1 MAHIKLIYGGP
12 GTGKTHALLEE
23 LEETLKTVPANKI
36 AYVSFTRQG
45 TYQGVD
51 LAKDKFDLTDDDCV
65 YFKTLHSLAYHSLDI
80 GVSDLIQYKDLRPI
94 VDKLGLNFSKFSVV
108 DSALTIAQNKQSTE
122 LEINSYKGISLGQ
135 AHLTSEVYKEY
146 KKLLNK
152 LDYTDL
158 LLLVKDRKIHIPVD
172 VVFIDEAQ
180 DLTKLQWQVV
190 FQFFQYA
197 KTWIVAGDPNQ
208 SIFEWAGADVPFFLN
223 MRTDEQKV
231 LEKSYRCSKAV
242 WNTAK
247 SVYACIQ
254 EKAPIPDT
262 GTDEEGFAIVSQDYK
277 LPDDVLY
284 TLATKGS
291 LLCIALQN
299 SYLDKYIEYC
309 ATYGIPYQVKLQ
321 GQYKNCVK
329 PSIIRYFKKL
339 VSVLTDPEMYDKY
352 ITHNGDHPRTD
363 ARSDRALK
371 ETLEEDGV
379 VSWDVNNK
387 ESLLRNLADLICKKV
402 HKPEEQAFMLR
413 SVLSGNIMI
422 KEDYVTITN
431 VHQVKGAESD
441 YVLLCDNIAGM
452 YRHKADNDTPY
463 RDYLLRVLYVGV
475 TRARSGIYIWHRDVY
490 STVAPT
496 YLFSNIGCLPTVK
509 VNTSVYA
516 EEYIKQNLKLGETND
531 KDNSMSVN

>member
-12 GTGKTHALLEE
+12 GTGKTHALLGE

-51 LAKDKFDLTDDDCV
+51 LAKDKFDLTDEDCV

-94 VDKLGLNFSKFSVV
+94 VDKLGLNFSKFAVV

-190 FQFFQYA
+190 FQFFQDA

-247 SVYACIQ
+247 AIYACIQ

-277 LPDDVLY
+277 LPDNVLY

-291 LLCIALQN
+291 LLCLALQN
-299 SYLDKYIEYC
+299 SYLDKYVEYC
-309 ATYGIPYQVKLQ
+309 VTYGIPYEIKLQ
-321 GQYKNCVK
+321 GQYKHCVK

-339 VSVLTDPEMYDKY
+339 VMVLTNADLFDKY
-352 ITHNGDHPRTD
+352 ITHNADHPRSD
-363 ARSDRALK
+363 ARSDRSFK

-379 VSWDVNNK
+379 VSWDFGDKNSVLK
-387 ESLLRNLADLICKKV
+387 NLADLVCKKV
-402 HKPEEQAFMLR
+402 HKPDEQAFMLR
-413 SVLSGNIMI
+413 SVLSGNILI

-441 YVLLCDNIAGM
+441 YVLLCDNVAGM
-452 YRHKADNDTPY
+452 YRNRAENNTPY
-463 RDYLLRVLYVGV
+463 KDYLLRVLYVGV
-475 TRARSGIYIWHRDVY
+475 TRAKHGVYIWHRDVY

-496 YLFSNIGCLPTVK
+496 YLFTNIGSLPTVK

-516 EEYIKQNLKLGETND
+516 EEYIKQNLTLGETND
-531 KDNSMSVN
+531 QNNHVSVN

>member
-12 GTGKTHALLEE
+12 GTGKTHALLGE

-51 LAKDKFDLTDDDCV
+51 LAKDKFDLTDEDCV

-94 VDKLGLNFSKFSVV
+94 VDKLGLNFSKFAVV

-190 FQFFQYA
+190 FQFFQNA

-247 SVYACIQ
+247 AIYACIQ

-277 LPDDVLY
+277 LPDNVLY

-291 LLCIALQN
+291 LLCLALQN
-299 SYLDKYIEYC
+299 SYLDKYVEYC
-309 ATYGIPYQVKLQ
+309 VTYGIPYEIKLQ
-321 GQYKNCVK
+321 GQYKHCVK

-339 VSVLTDPEMYDKY
+339 VMVLTNADLFDKY
-352 ITHNGDHPRTD
+352 ITHNADHPRSD
-363 ARSDRALK
+363 ARSDRSFK

-379 VSWDVNNK
+379 VSWDFGDKNSVLK
-387 ESLLRNLADLICKKV
+387 NLADLVCKKV
-402 HKPEEQAFMLR
+402 HKPDEQAFMLR
-413 SVLSGNIMI
+413 SVLSGNILI

-441 YVLLCDNIAGM
+441 YVLLCDNVAGM
-452 YRHKADNDTPY
+452 YRNRAENNTPY
-463 RDYLLRVLYVGV
+463 KDYLLRVLYVGV
-475 TRARSGIYIWHRDVY
+475 TRAKHGVYIWHRDVY

-496 YLFSNIGCLPTVK
+496 YLFTNIGSLPTVK

-516 EEYIKQNLKLGETND
+516 EEYIKQNLTLGETND
-531 KDNSMSVN
+531 QNNHVSVN

>member
-12 GTGKTHALLEE
+12 GTGKTHALLGE

-51 LAKDKFDLTDDDCV
+51 LAKDKFDLTDEDCV

-94 VDKLGLNFSKFSVV
+94 VDKLGLNFSKFAVV

-190 FQFFQYA
+190 FQFFQDA

-247 SVYACIQ
+247 AIYACIQ
-254 EKAPIPDT
+254 EKAPIPDK

-277 LPDDVLY
+277 LPDNVLY

-291 LLCIALQN
+291 LLCLALQN
-299 SYLDKYIEYC
+299 SYLDKYVEYC
-309 ATYGIPYQVKLQ
+309 VTYGIPYEIKLQ
-321 GQYKNCVK
+321 GQYKHCVK

-339 VSVLTDPEMYDKY
+339 VMVLTNAELFDKY
-352 ITHNGDHPRTD
+352 ITHNADHPRSD
-363 ARSDRALK
+363 ARSDRSFK

-379 VSWDVNNK
+379 ISWDFDDKNAVLK
-387 ESLLRNLADLICKKV
+387 NLADLVCKKV
-402 HKPEEQAFMLR
+402 HKPDEQAFMLR
-413 SVLSGNIMI
+413 SVLSGNILI

-441 YVLLCDNIAGM
+441 YVLLCDNVAGM
-452 YRHKADNDTPY
+452 YRNRAENNAPY
-463 RDYLLRVLYVGV
+463 KDYLLRVLYVGV
-475 TRARSGIYIWHRDVY
+475 TRAKHGVYIWHRDVY

-496 YLFSNIGCLPTVK
+496 YLFTNIGSLPTIK

-531 KDNSMSVN
+531 QNDHVSVN

>member
-23 LEETLKTVPANKI
+23 LEETLKTVPACKI

-51 LAKDKFDLTDDDCV
+51 LAKDKFDLTDEDCV

-94 VDKLGLNFSKFSVV
+94 VDKLGLNFSKFAVV
-108 DSALTIAQNKQSTE
+108 DSALTISQNKQEKE
-122 LEINSYKGISLGQ
+122 LDINSYKGISLGQ
-135 AHLTSEVYKEY
+135 AHLTAEVYKEY

-190 FQFFQYA
+190 FQFFQFA

-277 LPDDVLY
+277 LPDNVLY

-291 LLCIALQN
+291 VLCLALQN
-299 SYLDKYIEYC
+299 SYLDKYIEQC
-309 ATYGIPYQVKLQ
+309 ITYGIPYEVKLQ
-321 GQYKNCVK
+321 GQYKHCVK
-329 PSIIRYFKKL
+329 PSTIKYFKRLVGILKDPKL
-339 VSVLTDPEMYDKY
+339 YDKY
-352 ITHNGDHPRTD
+352 IRHNCDHPRSD
-363 ARSDRALK
+363 SRSDRSIK
-371 ETLEEDGV
+371 EQLAEDEV
-379 VSWDVNNK
+379 IYWDFTDTQKVQDK
-387 ESLLRNLADLICKKV
+387 LIELILKKV
-402 HKPEEQAFMLR
+402 HKPEEQAFMIR
-413 SVLSGNIMI
+413 SVLSGNILI

-431 VHQVKGAESD
+431 VHQVKGAEAD

-452 YRHKADNDTPY
+452 YRNKAENDTPY
-463 RDYLLRVLYVGV
+463 KDYLLRVLYVGV
-475 TRARSGIYIWHRDVY
+475 TRAKHGIYIWHRDVY

-496 YLFSNIGCLPTVK
+496 YLFTNIGSLPTIK
-509 VNTSVYA
+509 AETSVYA
-516 EEYIKQNLKLGETND
+516 EEYINNKLQQGD
-531 KDNSMSVN
+531 KDDQNNNV

>member
-51 LAKDKFDLTDDDCV
+51 LAKDKFDLTDEDCV

-231 LEKSYRCSKAV
+231 LEKSYRCSRAV

-291 LLCIALQN
+291 LLCLALQN

-309 ATYGIPYQVKLQ
+309 VTYGIPYQVKLQ

-339 VSVLTDPEMYDKY
+339 ITVLTDPEMYDKY
-352 ITHNGDHPRTD
+352 ITHNRDHPRTD

-371 ETLEEDGV
+371 EALEEDGV
-379 VSWDVNNK
+379 VSWDINNK
-387 ESLLRNLADLICKKV
+387 ESLLRNMADLVCKKV
-402 HKPEEQAFMLR
+402 HKPEEQVFMLR
-413 SVLSGNIMI
+413 SVLSGNILI

-441 YVLLCDNIAGM
+441 YVLLCDNVAGM
-452 YRHKADNDTPY
+452 YRNKAENDTPY

-475 TRARSGIYIWHRDVY
+475 TRARHGIYIWHRDVY

-496 YLFSNIGCLPTVK
+496 YLFTNIGSLPTIK

-516 EEYIKQNLKLGETND
+516 EEYIKQNLRTGETND
-531 KDNSMSVN
+531 KDNNVSVN

>member
-94 VDKLGLNFSKFSVV
+94 VDKLGLNFSKFAVV

-247 SVYACIQ
+247 SIYACIQ

-291 LLCIALQN
+291 LLCLALQN

-309 ATYGIPYQVKLQ
+309 VTYGIPYQVKLQ

-329 PSIIRYFKKL
+329 PSTIRYFKKL
-339 VSVLTDPEMYDKY
+339 VAVLTDPEMYDKY
-352 ITHNGDHPRTD
+352 IVHNGDHPRTD

-379 VSWDVNNK
+379 IYWDINDKASV
-387 ESLLRNLADLICKKV
+387 LRNLADLICRKV

-496 YLFSNIGCLPTVK
+496 YLFTNIGSLPTVK

-531 KDNSMSVN
+531 KDNSVSVN